1 MTWLSVLIVVAALV
15 ALVALSGVRA
25 KGGRPVG
32 RTGLMSAAR
41 IVLVILAAVVAYI
54 VWAR

>member
-1 MTWLSVLIVVAALV
+1 MTWLSVLIVVGVLV
-15 ALVALSGVRA
+15 ALVALSGAPA
-25 KGGRPVG
+25 KGARPVG

-41 IVLVILAAVVAYI
+41 IVLVILAAAVAYT

>member
-1 MTWLSVLIVVAALV
+1 MTWLSVLIVVGVLV